1 MSGYPSTVTITSTSK
16 DLETDK
22 LDAPPVP
29 PLPKLEFELERIAS
43 GSEETFPE
51 GGLRAW
57 LTVAGGFMVTFCTF
71 GSMQSFGVYQDYY
84 TRISLNEHPPSEISW
99 IGSVQIFFLFSG
111 GVISGKLFDKGY
123 FRELLIG
130 GCIIYLVSSFL
141 LSLAQPHHYYQNFLA
156 QGVGMGIG
164 MGILFLPCISAAAHY
179 FKRRRGL
186 AMGVMISGSSV
197 GAIVYPIMINHLF
210 NGKTGFAWG
219 VRYVSFLDLGLLVAA
234 NAIMRTRFP
243 GRTKASAEKIEFGVI
258 LRDIPFWIFTAGIFL
273 TYWGLFVPTFYL
285 QLFAVEHRASQTLQ
299 TYSLAIMNAAG
310 FVGRTIPMY
319 YADILG
325 LFNVLIPMTIISGGL
340 AFAFLGAT
348 SNAGL
353 IVFAILY
360 GFFSGGVVSTAAPA
374 SASFSRN
381 VGEIGTRMG
390 TINFITSFSM
400 LTGNPISGAILH
412 PPEYTWVPPI
422 VFSGVTVLAGAFLL
436 SISHYMQRQKR

>member
-1 MSGYPSTVTITSTSK
+1 MSGYPSTVTITSTLK
-16 DLETDK
+16 DLESSDK

-29 PLPKLEFELERIAS
+29 PLPKLEFELERIAPA
-43 GSEETFPE
+43 SEETFPE

-57 LTVAGGFMVTFCTF
+57 LTVAGGYFLAVGKFVSHSTS

-130 GCIIYLVSSFL
+130 GCIIYLASSFL

-186 AMGVMISGSSV
+186 AMGVMISGSSI

-210 NGKTGFAWG
+210 NGENG
-219 VRYVSFLDLGLLVAA
+219 
-234 NAIMRTRFP
+234 TRFP
-243 GRTKASAEKIEFGVI
+243 GRTKASAEKIDFGVI

-285 QLFAVEHRASQTLQ
+285 QLFAVEHHASQTLQ

-436 SISHYMQRQKR
+436 SISYYMQRQKR